1 MTVVDETRVIG
12 TPMLRREDP
21 ALLTGEARYTND
33 LPIPGA
39 LHLAVLR
46 SPYAHARI
54 TSVDVS
60 AALEQPG
67 VVAAYSGADLQDQWG
82 APMPCAWPVTADMKN
97 PPHYPVTVSKACY
110 VGDAVAVVLA
120 RSEAEAQDAL
130 GAIDVELRAARS
142 RDRPRGRAVRPGR
155 HPRRR
160 GHEQDVHLGA
170 QDRRGGGRRRVRGR
184 RAHREGALHPA
195 AAHPDGHGATCGRR
209 GAGTVRRGDDALL
222 GDADPAHPQDHD
234 GHHPRHPRAP
244 RAGRGPQGRRRLRL
258 EAQRVRRG
266 AAVRGAGQEA
276 RRARPLERGPHR
288 ERPGHHPGP
297 RADPGHRAGRRRE
310 RPADGRPGPAAVR
323 HGCVPAARHPGHPAA
338 RRLPLRRRLRHP
350 GGLRLQLHVGV
361 HEHDPDRRLPRRG
374 PARGHLRHRAGHGRA
389 GRQGRAGSDGA
400 AAAQLHPGRAVPL
413 HRLQRA
419 GVRLG

>member
-21 ALLTGEARYTND
+21 ALLTGEAKYTND

-60 AALEQPG
+60 GALDQPG
-67 VVAAYSGADLQDQWG
+67 VVAAYSGADLQDLWA
-82 APMPCAWPVTADMKN
+82 AP
-97 PPHYPVTVSKACY
+97 
-110 VGDAVAVVLA
+110 
-120 RSEAEAQDAL
+120 DAL
-130 GAIDVELRAARS
+130 RVAGDGRHEEPAALPGGRVQGLLRGRRRGRRAGQERGRGPGRARRHRRPVRAARR

-184 RAHREGALHPA
+184 RPHRQGALHPA
-195 AAHPDGHGATCGRR
+195 AAHPDGHGAPGGRR
-209 GAGTVRRGDDALL
+209 GAGAVRRGHDALL

-234 GHHPRHPRAP
+234 RPDPRHPRAP
-244 RAGRGPQGRRRLRL
+244 HAGRGAQGGRRLRL

-266 AAVRGAGQEA
+266 AAVRGPRQEA
-276 RRARPLERGPHR
+276 RRARPVERGAA
-288 ERPGHHPGP
+288 P
-297 RADPGHRAGRRRE
+297 RTPSPPSRAAGRSRTSSW
-310 RPADGRPGPAAVR
+310 RPTRT
-323 HGCVPAARHPGHPAA
+323 
-338 RRLPLRRRLRHP
+338 
-350 GGLRLQLHVGV
+350 
-361 HEHDPDRRLPRRG
+361 
-374 PARGHLRHRAGHGRA
+374 AG
-389 GRQGRAGSDGA
+389 
-400 AAAQLHPGRAVPL
+400 
-413 HRLQRA
+413 
-419 GVRLG
+419 